1 MRALFSSP
9 VTVWLGKAG
18 NTRVVVNN
26 ALYAAKLPDEE
37 WPGDPDKATQAAIV
51 ACHDASHGGDAEKAR
66 RLFETTA
73 RKAGILDG

>member
-26 ALYAAKLPDEE
+26 ALYAAKLLDEE

-51 ACHDASHGGDAEKAR
+51 ACPGPFQLVGMPRFRLRIR
-66 RLFETTA
+66 RSSSVSA
-73 RKAGILDG
+73 